1 MVDVNLSEEEQV
13 EALKKWWKENGKSV
27 VAGIVF
33 GLGGV
38 FGWQYWTQHQ
48 QDIAE
53 QASMQFEQLTQ
64 SVASNSPA
72 AVNQAETLIAS
83 HQGSSYA
90 VFAALNLA
98 KVKYQQGDING
109 AKAQLQWVLDNGD
122 DPSLQQVARLRQARI
137 LLNEGQI
144 DEAAALIDKAP
155 LDNFRGDLAELKGD
169 IALKRGD
176 KTVAR
181 QAYKEA
187 LEYKVSN
194 NALVQMKFDDLAA
207 AE

>member
-27 VAGIVF
+27 AAGIII

-38 FGWQYWTQHQ
+38 FGWQYWSEQ
-48 QDIAE
+48 QKTIAE

-64 SVASNSPA
+64 SVAANAPTA
-72 AVNQAETLIAS
+72 IGQAENLIAS
-83 HQGSSYA
+83 NQGSAYA

-109 AKAQLQWVLDNGD
+109 AKAQLQWVLEHAD
-122 DPSLQQVARLRQARI
+122 DPSLQQIARLRQARI
-137 LLNEGQI
+137 ILNEGQVE
-144 DEAAALIDKAP
+144 EADALIAQAP
-155 LDNFRGDLAELKGD
+155 LDNYRGEIAELRGD

-176 KTVAR
+176 KTAAKT
-181 QAYKEA
+181 AYNEA
-187 LEYKVSN
+187 IEYKVSN
-194 NALVQMKFDDLAA
+194 NALVQMKLDDLAA

>member
-27 VAGIVF
+27 AAGIII

-64 SVASNSPA
+64 SVAANSPA
-72 AVNQAETLIAS
+72 AVNQAESLVAS

-122 DPSLQQVARLRQARI
+122 DPSLQQVARLRQTRI

-176 KTVAR
+176 KSAAR
-181 QAYKEA
+181 QAYGEA

>member
-27 VAGIVF
+27 AAGIVM

-38 FGWQYWTQHQ
+38 FGWQYWGQYQ
-48 QDIAE
+48 QDVAE

-64 SVASNSPA
+64 SVAANTPA
-72 AVNQAETLIAS
+72 SINQAEALIAS
-83 HQGSSYA
+83 YQGSSYA

-122 DPSLQQVARLRQARI
+122 DPSLQQIARLRQARI

-144 DEAAALIDKAP
+144 DEAAALIESAP
-155 LDNFRGDLAELKGD
+155 TDNFRGDQAELRGD

-176 KTVAR
+176 EVAAR
-181 QAYKEA
+181 QAYGEA

-194 NALVQMKFDDLAA
+194 SALVQMKFDDLAA
-207 AE
+207 AK